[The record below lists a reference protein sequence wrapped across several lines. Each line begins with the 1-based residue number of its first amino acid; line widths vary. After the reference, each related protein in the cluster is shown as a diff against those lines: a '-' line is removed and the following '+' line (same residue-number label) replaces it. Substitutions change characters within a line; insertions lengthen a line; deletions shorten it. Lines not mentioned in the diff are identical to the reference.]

1 VKVYNGSE
9 ALFSDL
15 ADHAQTRSQAAAALA
30 GLTLETYGMNIG
42 IGGIESSVGG
52 LDQRGDLEV
61 RAVAL
66 ECSEIGRVEDRFAEI
81 AKTNEEN
88 A

>member
-1 VKVYNGSE
+1 
-9 ALFSDL
+9 
-15 ADHAQTRSQAAAALA
+15 
-30 GLTLETYGMNIG
+30 MNIG
-42 IGGIESSVGG
+42 IGGIESCVGG

-61 RAVAL
+61 RAEAL
-66 ECSEIGRVEDRFAEI
+66 ECTEIGGVEDRFAEI